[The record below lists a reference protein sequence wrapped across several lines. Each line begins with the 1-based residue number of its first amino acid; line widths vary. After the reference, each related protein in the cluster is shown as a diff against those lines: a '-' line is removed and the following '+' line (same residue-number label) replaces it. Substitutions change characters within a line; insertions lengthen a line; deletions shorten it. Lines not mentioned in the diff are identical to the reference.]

1 MDTSSILHLEE
12 SLPRR
17 LWNNFRENLRVARR
31 ALWRNKAGLIG
42 FIGLIF
48 FLLLTFVAPTF
59 IPFDSTVRVTRVYE
73 PPSVE
78 FPLGTNNQGQ
88 SILSHIIHGGREL
101 LLTAFFAGFLSTLI
115 AVTFGSLAAFA
126 GGAVDAIIVAIA
138 NFVLTIPQFPLLVVL
153 AGILKFDSPAFL
165 AVILALLSWPALLR
179 SIRAQVL
186 SLRERDYIEAAV
198 ALDLSTPHILFREL
212 LPNMMS
218 YITISFIFATTGAI
232 YAQVGLVFLGLV
244 PFAKQNWGVMINLAW
259 TGGAIFYPNA
269 SSWILSPV
277 VAIALFQLSM
287 VMFARSL
294 EEFFNPRLRTGL

>member
-1 MDTSSILHLEE
+1 METSSILQLEE
-12 SLPRR
+12 SLARR
-17 LWNNFRENLRVARR
+17 LWNNLIENLRVARR

-42 FIGLIF
+42 FIGLVF
-48 FLLLTFVAPTF
+48 FLLLTFAGPLVV
-59 IPFDSTVRVTRVYE
+59 PFDSKVRVDRVYE
-73 PPSVE
+73 APSAE

-101 LLTAFFAGFLSTLI
+101 LITAFVAGFLSTII

-126 GGAVDAIIVAIA
+126 GGAVDAVIIAVA
-138 NFVLTIPQFPLLVVL
+138 NFVLTVPQFPLLVVL
-153 AGILKFDSPAFL
+153 AGILKFESPMFL
-165 AVILALLSWPALLR
+165 AFILALLSWPALLR

-186 SLRERDYIEAAV
+186 SLRARDYIEAAV
-198 ALDLSTPHILFREL
+198 ALDLSTSHILFREL

-218 YITISFIFATTGAI
+218 YIAINFIFATTGAI

-244 PFAKQNWGVMINLAW
+244 PFAKQNWGVMISLAW

-277 VAIALFQLSM
+277 LAIALFQLSM

-294 EEFFNPRLRTGL
+294 EEFFNPRLRAGL